1 MPVRSA
7 PAQNA
12 LSPAPVSTTTR
23 TSASAF
29 AAANAARSSVI
40 TAHDRALR
48 RSGRLIVTVA
58 TWSAT
63 SYSNAS

>member
-23 TSASAF
+23 TVGVGLGRGDAS
-29 AAANAARSSVI
+29 RSSVI
-40 TAHDRALR
+40 TVHDSALR
-48 RSGRLIVTVA
+48 RSGRLIVMVA
-58 TWSAT
+58 TPSAT
-63 SYSNAS
+63 S

>member
-23 TSASAF
+23 TASSAE
-29 AAANAARSSVI
+29 ARAIASRNPLMTPYDI
-40 TAHDRALR
+40 ALR
-48 RSGRLIVTVA
+48 RSGRLIVTRA
-58 TWSAT
+58 TPLA
-63 SYSNAS
+63 AS